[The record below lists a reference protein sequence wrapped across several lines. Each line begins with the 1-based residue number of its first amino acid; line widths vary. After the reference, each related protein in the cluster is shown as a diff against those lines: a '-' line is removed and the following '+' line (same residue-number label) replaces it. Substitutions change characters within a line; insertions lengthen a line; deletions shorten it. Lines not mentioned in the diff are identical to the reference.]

1 MSIVAERPRRGPVRT
16 FVRSVAQNRIAYL
29 FLLPAAVLIT
39 VVNFVPMAQAFITS
53 TYQYSLFRPRSKP
66 FVGLENFTEQFAD
79 PLFWRAL
86 WQTGVYTGSAVAGQ
100 FLLGLLAAVLL
111 NRSFMLRGL
120 FRGLVLIPWVIPGS
134 LAGVMFALLFTSNG
148 LINTVA
154 SGLGLVKLG
163 VIPANFPWLSN
174 PASAM
179 TVLIVTSTWKGFP
192 FFAVMLL
199 AAMQGVPDDLYEAAR
214 VDGADRWRQFVHVT
228 LPGIRMTIL
237 VALLLQTI
245 WTFNSL
251 DLIYVMTNGGPA
263 HATTTLVMLAY
274 QAAFGLGQIGD
285 ASAIAVSALVI
296 VGAIAWIY
304 LLLYR
309 KLGATQ

>member
-1 MSIVAERPRRGPVRT
+1 M
-16 FVRSVAQNRIAYL
+16 

-39 VVNFVPMAQAFITS
+39 VVNFIPMVQAFSTS
-53 TYQYSLFRPRSKP
+53 TYQYSLFRPQSTP
-66 FVGLENFTEQFAD
+66 FVGLQNYAEQFSD

-86 WQTGVYTGSAVAGQ
+86 WQTGVYTAAAVIGQ

-111 NRSFMLRGL
+111 NRRFALRGM

-148 LINTVA
+148 LANTVA
-154 SGLGLVKLG
+154 AGLGLVRAG
-163 VIPANFPWLSN
+163 VVPASFPWLSH

-179 TVLIVTSTWKGFP
+179 IVLIITSTWKGFP

-199 AAMQGVPDDLYEAAR
+199 AAMQGVSQDLYEAAR
-214 VDGADRWRQFVHVT
+214 VDGANRWRQFWHVT
-228 LPGIRMTIL
+228 LPGIRMTVL

-274 QAAFGLGQIGD
+274 QEAFGLGQIGD

-296 VGAIAWIY
+296 VGAIAWMY
-304 LLLYR
+304 LVLYR
-309 KLGATQ
+309 RMGAAQ